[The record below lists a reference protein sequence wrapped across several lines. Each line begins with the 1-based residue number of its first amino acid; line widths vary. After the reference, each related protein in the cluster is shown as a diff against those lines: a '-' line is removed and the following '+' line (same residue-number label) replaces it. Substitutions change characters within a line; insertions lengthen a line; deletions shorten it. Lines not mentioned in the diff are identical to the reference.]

1 MAAQS
6 RQKSRQIL
14 FDGVGPCGVAAIL
27 QICLFGARFVWAVGR
42 LPRYLGAILLS
53 GSIVASSKSLAAG
66 GLRLYLGMT
75 FCAEAYMRNHTR
87 IATLVFGVIVALAG
101 CATQPA
107 APLPEPEP
115 APDPAEQRLQAALA
129 QARAER
135 EVGVDQP
142 APKPSFGWQETTVDY
157 FGDAAVFLRLA
168 AEGAGKRF
176 HVTGP
181 GPHIPMFIRIQSA
194 QEPLE
199 EVLRR
204 VALQMGGRADIAL
217 RDDAIELRYR
227 AH

>member
-1 MAAQS
+1 M
-6 RQKSRQIL
+6 RNH
-14 FDGVGPCGVAAIL
+14 
-27 QICLFGARFVWAVGR
+27 
-42 LPRYLGAILLS
+42 
-53 GSIVASSKSLAAG
+53 
-66 GLRLYLGMT
+66 T
-75 FCAEAYMRNHTR
+75 RNHTR
-87 IATLVFGVIVALAG
+87 IATLGLGVIVALAG

-107 APLPEPEP
+107 APTPDP
-115 APDPAEQRLQAALA
+115 APDPAEQRLQAALT
-129 QARAER
+129 QGHAER

-142 APKPSFGWQETTVDY
+142 VPKPSFGWQETTVDY

-168 AEGAGKRF
+168 AEGVGKRF

-194 QEPLE
+194 QEPLA